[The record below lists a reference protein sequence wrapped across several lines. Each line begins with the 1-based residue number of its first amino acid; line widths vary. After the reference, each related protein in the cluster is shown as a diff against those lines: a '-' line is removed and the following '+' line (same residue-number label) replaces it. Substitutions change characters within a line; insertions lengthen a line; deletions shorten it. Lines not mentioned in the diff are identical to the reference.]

1 MPSPSEPEIFTQ
13 LAREILAGTEACHAE
28 NMAGNLLEDSLPSA
42 ADLARKLNYRLET
55 VKKKLRV
62 LKENHLIQPIS
73 MTPKRYRFNRWA
85 LRDLEPDSLLY
96 ELFCDP
102 DSPAYIEPDAHHRA
116 YH

>member
-1 MPSPSEPEIFTQ
+1 MPSPSEPEIFTH
-13 LAREILAGTEACHAE
+13 LAREILAGTDAYQQGE
-28 NMAGNLLEDSLPSA
+28 MLEDTLPSA

-85 LRDLEPDSLLY
+85 LRDLEPDTLLY

>member
-13 LAREILAGTEACHAE
+13 LAREILAGTEAYHAE
-28 NMAGNLLEDSLPSA
+28 DLLEDILPSA

-85 LRDLEPDSLLY
+85 LTDLEPDTLLY

-102 DSPAYIEPDAHHRA
+102 DSPAYIEPDAHHR
-116 YH
+116 